1 MQAWDRFLYVYRDL
15 IKNLTRLSLQV
26 DPEEAQAVAI
36 ALASALATSSAIP
49 FLYPIYYVALFL
61 PRIADDDDQ
70 CRIKYGAVVWNKYCQ
85 HVPHKL
91 IPGIY

>member
-36 ALASALATSSAIP
+36 ALSKRGT
-49 FLYPIYYVALFL
+49 
-61 PRIADDDDQ
+61 
-70 CRIKYGAVVWNKYCQ
+70 AVPKSNNAGV
-85 HVPHKL
+85 VM
-91 IPGIY
+91 